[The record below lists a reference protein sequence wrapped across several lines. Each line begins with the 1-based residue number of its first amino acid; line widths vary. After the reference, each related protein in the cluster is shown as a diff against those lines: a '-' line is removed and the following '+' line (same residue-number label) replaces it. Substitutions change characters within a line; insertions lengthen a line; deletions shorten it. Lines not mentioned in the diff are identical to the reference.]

1 MGYPRTRT
9 MTDLI
14 GDVRRRC
21 NMERMDA
28 VNGFIPD
35 AEVVR
40 YLQTGLQK
48 VHALMVEAYGMD
60 YFYAEYPVT
69 VTGGIAGSEGSD
81 VALPA
86 DFFKLLGVDLTLTQS
101 QTVSLKPYQRFQ
113 RNMYRAAP
121 YITWYGIVYRY
132 RLSGNFIRFIPQAQ
146 SSIPITLLYVPLLGK
161 MDVYPTPAAVA
172 ANGTSTYPTFGSVGT
187 STINA
192 AKHGFVQ
199 NQPVRLTPIG
209 SGVLDNAFRS
219 DVDYYVI
226 IPGTSPLDSL
236 QLSATYLK
244 PQDTAVPIVLAGGS
258 TGNFQIDACF
268 DGVAGWEEFAVLMAA
283 IRCMQKEESD
293 PSELRTEMME
303 MHQTLTNMAEDRDAS
318 FATKVQDTQSD
329 FYSPDYSRYGY

>member
-1 MGYPRTRT
+1 MAYPRTRT

-69 VTGGIAGSEGSD
+69 VSGGVPGSEGSD
-81 VALPA
+81 VALPP

-146 SSIPITLLYVPLLGK
+146 NSIPITLIYVPSLGK

-172 ANGTSTYPTFGSVGT
+172 ALTAPGTAAYATFPAGT
-187 STINA
+187 TITA
-192 AKHGFVQ
+192 AKHGFTQ
-199 NQPVRLTPIG
+199 NQPLRITPIG
-209 SGVLDNAFRS
+209 AGTLDTALRS
-219 DVDYYVI
+219 DTDYYAIV
-226 IPGTSPLDSL
+226 PTADTLR
-236 QLSATYLK
+236 LSATYIK
-244 PQDTAVPIVLAGGS
+244 PQDTAVPITLNGDASGMA
-258 TGNFQIDACF
+258 QIDACF
-268 DGVAGWEEFAVLMAA
+268 DGVVGWEEFAVLMAA

-318 FATKVQDTQSD
+318 FAIKVQDTQSD
-329 FYSPDYSRYGY
+329 FYSPDYTRYGY